1 MRYYVGD
8 DWTIVYELTDPDGQ
22 PIDVSTATAQW
33 RLYRVGSSPL
43 VSVAGTCGTGGR
55 VDVLVPSSMTTTLLQ
70 GIYTCDLVVTHSPS
84 NKRTYA
90 QTTITVQQR
99 P

>member
-8 DWTIVYELTDPDGQ
+8 DWTIKYELTDPDGQ

-33 RLYRVGSSPL
+33 RLYRVGSAPL
-43 VSVAGTCGTGGR
+43 VSVDGACGADGR
-55 VDVLVPSSMTTTLLQ
+55 VDVIVPSSMTTSLLQ

>member
-1 MRYYVGD
+1 MRYYIGD
-8 DWTIVYELTDPDGQ
+8 DWTIAYKLTDPEGQ
-22 PIDVSTATAQW
+22 QIDVSTATAQW
-33 RLYRVGSSPL
+33 RLYRVGSASL
-43 VSVAGTCGTGGR
+43 ISVAATCGANGR
-55 VDVLVPSSMTTTLLQ
+55 VDVVVPSSVTTTLLQ

-90 QTTITVQQR
+90 QTTITVQHR

>member
-1 MRYYVGD
+1 MRYFIGD
-8 DWTIVYELTDPDGQ
+8 DWTITYELTDPNGQ

-43 VSVAGTCGTGGR
+43 INVAGTCGANGR
-55 VDVLVPSSMTTTLLQ
+55 VDVVVPSSTTSTLLQ

-90 QTTITVQQR
+90 QTTITVQHR

>member
-1 MRYYVGD
+1 MRYYIGD
-8 DWTIVYELTDPDGQ
+8 DWTITYELTDPNGQ

-33 RLYRVGSSPL
+33 RLYRVGSAPL
-43 VSVAGTCGTGGR
+43 VDVDGTCGSGGE
-55 VDVLVPSSMTTTLLQ
+55 VVVVVPSSVTTTLLQ

-90 QTTITVQQR
+90 QTTITVQHR